1 MKNIAGVL
9 TVVIIALFVLAAS
22 AFYVVDQTE
31 YALVI
36 QLGKPVKAV
45 KEPGL
50 HFKLP
55 FIQQVISFE
64 KWLLI
69 YDSSASE
76 IITKDKKKLVVDNYA
91 QWKIIDPLKFYQT
104 VRNEIG
110 AQSRLDDI
118 IFSKLR
124 EELGKHDLAD
134 IVAKTR
140 SQLME
145 EVTRKSNET
154 AKSFGIEIVD
164 VRIKRADLPPQNERA
179 VYGRMRAER
188 EREAKRYRSEGEEKA
203 LEIRAM
209 AQKEKT
215 IILSE
220 ARRKSQILKGEGD
233 AAATKIYAEAF
244 QQDPSFFDFI
254 RTMESYKKSFKKADT
269 ILLSPESEYYR
280 YLKSSK

>member
-1 MKNIAGVL
+1 MNRSIVSIVIVVL
-9 TVVIIALFVLAAS
+9 LIILGSS
-22 AFYVVDQTE
+22 AFYTVDQTE

-36 QLGKPVKAV
+36 ELGKPVRVV

-50 HFKLP
+50 HLKIP
-55 FIQQVISFE
+55 FIQNVTYFE
-64 KWLLI
+64 RWLLI

-76 IITKDKKKLVVDNYA
+76 IVTKDKKKLVVDNYA
-91 QWKIIDPLKFYQT
+91 QWRVVNPLKFYQT

-110 AQSRLDDI
+110 AQARLDDI

-140 SQLME
+140 ASLME
-145 EVTRKSNET
+145 EVTRKSDD
-154 AKSFGIEIVD
+154 AVRDFGIKIVD
-164 VRIKRADLPPQNERA
+164 VRIKRADLPPENEKA
-179 VYGRMRAER
+179 VYGRMKAER

-209 AQKEKT
+209 AEKEKT

-220 ARRKSQILKGEGD
+220 AARKSQVLRGEGD
-233 AAATKIYAEAF
+233 AIATKIYAEAF
-244 QQDPSFFDFI
+244 SKDADFFDFL
-254 RTMESYKKSFKKADT
+254 RSMESYKRSFKKGD
-269 ILLSPESEYYR
+269 ILILSPESEYLR
-280 YLKSSK
+280 YIKESK